1 MDSGSFSSAIRRH
14 QIPNG
19 MSTSATD
26 RWELDTID
34 KPILEEGLRIQSL
47 HFNPEMN
54 LMLILLNNGMVI
66 QRDLSDF
73 PTLKGAS
80 VEQLNAFELSR
91 TGVHWPEL
99 DEDLSL
105 RGFLKH
111 EMLNVLGE
119 RKEAA

>member
-1 MDSGSFSSAIRRH
+1 M
-14 QIPNG
+14 N
-19 MSTSATD
+19 TSATEH
-26 RWELDTID
+26 WELDTID
-34 KPILEEGLRIQSL
+34 KRILEEGLRIQSL

-54 LMLILLNNGMVI
+54 LMLIVLNNRKVI

-73 PTLKGAS
+73 PLLSKATA
-80 VEQLNAFELSR
+80 EQLDHYELSR

-111 EMLNVLGE
+111 EMLNVLGGQ
-119 RKEAA
+119 REAA

>member
-1 MDSGSFSSAIRRH
+1 MPALPTAQAS
-14 QIPNG
+14 
-19 MSTSATD
+19 
-26 RWELDTID
+26 LLID
-34 KPILEEGLRIQSL
+34 
-47 HFNPEMN
+47 
-54 LMLILLNNGMVI
+54 

-73 PTLKGAS
+73 PRLKGAT
-80 VEQLNAFELSR
+80 VEQLNAYELSR
-91 TGVHWPEL
+91 TGTHWPAL

>member
-1 MDSGSFSSAIRRH
+1 
-14 QIPNG
+14 

-34 KPILEEGLRIQSL
+34 KRILEEGLRIQSL
-47 HFNPEMN
+47 HFNLEMN
-54 LMLILLNNGMVI
+54 LMLIVLNNRKVL

-73 PTLKGAS
+73 PLLKDATS
-80 VEQLNAFELSR
+80 EQLNTYELSR
-91 TGVHWPEL
+91 TGVHWPSL

-111 EMLNVLGE
+111 EMLNVLGG

>member
-1 MDSGSFSSAIRRH
+1 M
-14 QIPNG
+14 N
-19 MSTSATD
+19 TLATD

-34 KPILEEGLRIQSL
+34 KRILEEGLRIQSL

-54 LMLILLNNGMVI
+54 LMLIVLNNRKVI

-73 PTLKGAS
+73 PRLKGAP
-80 VEQLNAFELSR
+80 VEQLNAYELSR
-91 TGVHWPEL
+91 TGAHWPAL

>member
-1 MDSGSFSSAIRRH
+1 
-14 QIPNG
+14 

-34 KPILEEGLRIQSL
+34 KRILEEGLRIQSL

-54 LMLILLNNGMVI
+54 LMLIVLNNRKVI
-66 QRDLSDF
+66 QCDLSDF
-73 PTLKGAS
+73 PRLQAATM
-80 VEQLNAFELSR
+80 EQLNSYELSR
-91 TGVHWPEL
+91 TGAHWPAL

-119 RKEAA
+119 RREAA